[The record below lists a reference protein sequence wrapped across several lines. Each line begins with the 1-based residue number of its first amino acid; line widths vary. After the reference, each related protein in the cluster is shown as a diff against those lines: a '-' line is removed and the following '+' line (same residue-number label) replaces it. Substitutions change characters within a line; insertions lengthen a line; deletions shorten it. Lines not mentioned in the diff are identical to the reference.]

1 MLCGHKMTALR
12 LGLFVPKESSNNALG
27 AMQASERQEG
37 GAWCAAGFVI
47 KAQNRPVRRS
57 TAPGALERRLRRLTK
72 DESAASERLHSPT

>member
-47 KAQNRPVRRS
+47 KAQNRKRAVRRL
-57 TAPGALERRLRRLTK
+57 PERWN
-72 DESAASERLHSPT
+72 DVSGG